1 MESSIQLQK
10 VNDIKKE
17 GIRKILSDV
26 CSFLSKENEKYN
38 WTGVYVVRKDSL
50 YLEAFYGD
58 ETEHKVIKI
67 GEGLCSLAITLNK
80 VVNEDDVKSNSKY
93 IACFPQTNSELVVPI
108 KYNGKNIGE
117 IDIDSDTKRAFNK
130 QDEELV
136 KKVCEEISLLVYELY
151 EE

>member
-1 MESSIQLQK
+1 METSIQLEK
-10 VNDIKKE
+10 INNIKKD

-26 CSFLSKENEKYN
+26 CLFLSKENEKYN
-38 WTGVYVVRKDSL
+38 WTGVYVVKKDVLS
-50 YLEAFYGD
+50 LEAFYGE

-67 GEGLCSLAITLNK
+67 GEGLCSLAITLDK
-80 VVNEDDVKSNSKY
+80 VVNEDDVKSNTKY

-117 IDIDSDTKRAFNK
+117 IDIDSDTKMAFNK
-130 QDEELV
+130 EDEKLV
-136 KKVCEEISLLVYELY
+136 KSVCEEISSLVYELY